1 MAWRGA
7 WCGVVWC
14 MMCGGVCGVIVQL
27 PSREPRN
34 CEKCKVFR
42 MIHVPNGFMNKFS
55 FVAQTAT
62 LGNFFN

>member
-1 MAWRGA
+1 MLPTGRQYYAMLA
-7 WCGVVWC
+7 QL
-14 MMCGGVCGVIVQL
+14 VQL

-42 MIHVPNGFMNKFS
+42 LIHVPNGFMNKFS